1 MKAFFFYILR
11 NFLFIFYYSL
21 RDRFNARFIVSESC
35 SQVDEGRYKGNKLII
50 VQRLAEV
57 EMVLPDVP
65 EAMQRCKRNEMSSG
79 IGIAL
84 AKHEV
89 VRPKLW
95 KDHWAELACSTSI
108 CWFCYIVRKRL
119 R

>member
-1 MKAFFFYILR
+1 M
-11 NFLFIFYYSL
+11 
-21 RDRFNARFIVSESC
+21 
-35 SQVDEGRYKGNKLII
+35 DEGYYKENQLNI

-65 EAMQRCKRNEMSSG
+65 ETMQRCKWNEMSSG

-108 CWFCYIVRKRL
+108 RWFCYVVRKRL
-119 R
+119 C